1 MCILVVDD
9 KNRIYIKVLF
19 GIFLNSDFHSFFL
32 CYYVVNNN
40 KNNKCH
46 FAQRIINAFA
56 HMNHLLLVTLHIYIQ
71 YATVKLF

>member
-19 GIFLNSDFHSFFL
+19 GIFLNSDFHSFL
-32 CYYVVNNN
+32 CHVANNN
-40 KNNKCH
+40 KKNNKCH

-56 HMNHLLLVTLHIYIQ
+56 HTKHLLL
-71 YATVKLF
+71 